1 MIICGKMWIIN
12 LYGSFGKEKSIQ
24 GEGQE
29 KLTDV
34 DMARVD
40 FEIMVEI
47 WFSCAERNV
56 FENKDKNRIV

>member
-1 MIICGKMWIIN
+1 MINKSDV
-12 LYGSFGKEKSIQ
+12 YGSFGKEKSVQ

-40 FEIMVEI
+40 LEIVVQLCFI
-47 WFSCAERNV
+47 RKGICF
-56 FENKDKNRIV
+56 